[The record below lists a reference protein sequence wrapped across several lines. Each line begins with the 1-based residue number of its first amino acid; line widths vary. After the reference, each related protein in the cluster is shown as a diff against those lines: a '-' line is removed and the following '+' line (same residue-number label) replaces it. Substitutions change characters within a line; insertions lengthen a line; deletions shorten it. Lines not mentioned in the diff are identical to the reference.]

1 MAKQKTAK
9 EELREIYS
17 FDDFKSIFL
26 NSYKDS
32 GCDQHNAMTNQT
44 TNVPFYNK
52 HEDEILDYFE
62 DEHKGNEP
70 VIEQIMRIASHDIIM
85 VKSIAVQYFIEMFA
99 CEVVG
104 IPYSGEMDQRQQR
117 KKLRELGVF
126 DYKGGMMT
134 PQPPD
139 FKRKKGSAH
148 NTTWT
153 ETNILPSND

>member
-1 MAKQKTAK
+1 
-9 EELREIYS
+9 
-17 FDDFKSIFL
+17 
-26 NSYKDS
+26 
-32 GCDQHNAMTNQT
+32 MTKQT
-44 TNVPFYNK
+44 TNVPFYNR

-62 DEHKGNEP
+62 DEHKGKEP
-70 VIEQIMRIASHDIIM
+70 LIEQIMRIASNDIIM

-104 IPYSGEMDQRQQR
+104 IPYNGEMDHRQQR
-117 KKLRELGVF
+117 KRLRELGIF
-126 DYKGGMMT
+126 DYEKGMMT

-153 ETNILPSND
+153 EVNILPND